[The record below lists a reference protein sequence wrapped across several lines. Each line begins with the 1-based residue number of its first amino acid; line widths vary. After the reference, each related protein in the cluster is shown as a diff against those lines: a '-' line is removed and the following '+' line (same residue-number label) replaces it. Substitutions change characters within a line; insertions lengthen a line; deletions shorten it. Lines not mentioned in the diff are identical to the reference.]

1 MPTDLQAVVKQAA
14 EALEKTGNARA
25 VFGDPVKL
33 DTRTIVPVAA
43 VLTNLGI
50 GGGQATILGIGGGGG
65 LNLRVVP
72 LGYVHETDEG
82 IAFTRIE
89 IPELDKLL
97 EAEEQR
103 GRRGG
108 DGKRKGLTDQLRSRI
123 GR

>member
-1 MPTDLQAVVKQAA
+1 MPMDLQALVKQAA
-14 EALEKTGNARA
+14 AALEKTGNARA

-43 VLTNLGI
+43 VLTSLGI
-50 GGGQATILGIGGGGG
+50 GAGPAALFGGGG
-65 LNLRVVP
+65 LDLRVVP

-89 IPELDKLL
+89 IPELDRLL

-108 DGKRKGLTDQLRSRI
+108 DGKRPSLTEQLRSRI